1 MMAEN
6 IRKQLEELEEYGAAG
21 LYENPDRSLF
31 YRKSVGLRRFYE
43 KWPMPEYHGE
53 LLYPCGDADRHFFP
67 YNLAIRFE
75 KLHAEKPEIETKIIE
90 EFVAHR
96 STVPSEHSVGGNM
109 YIHSMPN
116 YERVLKEGLR
126 SYIPRIEKI
135 QDPEMR
141 EGLLQ
146 IMEGIKAYQRRCVEV
161 LEQNNA
167 PAELINA
174 LKKVPMEPAETFYE
188 AVACWNFVMYL
199 DGCDNVGCL
208 AHGLYPYYKGGDVT
222 PLLRALF
229 ENVDACSAQ
238 GLALHTDY
246 NELTL
251 QCLEAVKGIRRP
263 QIQLFVDETTPDT
276 IWDKACEVIK
286 TGGGQPA
293 FYNPSVLLDGL
304 QKKFNIPDEDIQQY
318 CAGGCTES
326 MLTGLS
332 NVGSIDAGIHLPLI
346 LERTI
351 HRELPAAADFE
362 DFYAAYLRDVRN
374 IVDGVTDALIESRQ
388 NRSELGPIPM
398 RTLLVDD
405 CIDRGL
411 DFTGGGPRYQWS
423 VVNFAGMINVIDS
436 LLVIRDLVFAEKRYT
451 GAELVRKLADNDAN
465 FLKEARNHS
474 VSFGSDHPDANA
486 FSWRVSHDIY
496 TMLDGKSGPLV
507 HGFLPASIQFN
518 TQIWAGRMVGAT
530 PDGREAKSP
539 LCDSLGAIF
548 GKDVKGP
555 TALLNSVT
563 SLDLASALGTPV
575 LNFNVEPDFKPEILK
590 ALIKGY
596 MKQGGVQMQL
606 TCVSR
611 EMLEEAYREP
621 EKHKNIVVRVG
632 GYSEYFYLLD
642 DELKRMVISRTIQK

>member
-1 MMAEN
+1 MVDY
-6 IRKQLEELEEYGAAG
+6 IRKKLEELEEYSAAG
-21 LYENPDRSLF
+21 LYEDPDRSLF
-31 YRKSVGLRRFYE
+31 YRKSVGLRRFFE

-53 LLYPCGDADRHFFP
+53 LLYPCGDADRQFYP

-75 KLHAEKPEIETKIIE
+75 NIHRAYPEIEKKISE
-90 EFVAHR
+90 EFLSHR
-96 STVPSEHSVGGNM
+96 SIVPSEHAIGGNM

-116 YERVLKEGLR
+116 YERVLKEGLN
-126 SYIPRIEKI
+126 SYIPRIENI

-146 IMEGIKAYQRRCVEV
+146 IVEGIRVYQQRCREV
-161 LEQNNA
+161 VKQNHG
-167 PAELINA
+167 PAELISA

-188 AVACWNFVMYL
+188 AIACWNFVMYL

-229 ENVDACSAQ
+229 ENVDACNAQ

-251 QCLEAVKGIRRP
+251 QCLEAVKGLRRP
-263 QIQLFVDETTPDT
+263 QIQLFVDETTPEV

-293 FYNPSVLLDGL
+293 FYNPHVLLDGL
-304 QKKFNIPDEDIQQY
+304 QKKFNIPDEDILQY

-326 MLTGLS
+326 MLTSLS

-351 HRELPAAADFE
+351 HSELPGAESFE
-362 DFYAAYLRDVRN
+362 DFFATYLQNVRS
-374 IVDGVTDALIESRQ
+374 IVDKVADDLIESRQ
-388 NRSELGPIPM
+388 NRSALGPIPM

-436 LLVIRDLVFAEKRYT
+436 LLVIRDFVFRERTYT
-451 GAELVRKLADNDAN
+451 GAELVQKLQDNDAD
-465 FLKEARNHS
+465 FLKKARNHT
-474 VSFGSDHPDANA
+474 VSFGNDNPDANA
-486 FSWRVSHDIY
+486 FSGKVSRDIY
-496 TMLDGKSGPLV
+496 SLMDGKSGPLV

-518 TQIWAGRMVGAT
+518 TQVWAGKMVGAT
-530 PDGREAKSP
+530 PDGREAQSP

-548 GKDVKGP
+548 GKDTKGP

-563 SLDLASALGTPV
+563 SLDLAGALGTPV
-575 LNFNVEPDFKPEILK
+575 LNFNIEPDFNPEILK

-596 MKQGGVQMQL
+596 MKQGGAQMQL
-606 TCVSR
+606 TCISR

-621 EKHKNIVVRVG
+621 DKHKNLVVRVG
-632 GYSEYFYLLD
+632 GYSEYFCRLD
-642 DELKRMVISRTIQK
+642 DELKRMVINRTIQK